1 MRSTMLTLLLAAGAL
16 VAAPRLQAQAAQQGD
31 TTHHKPLTPET
42 AAKSTAH
49 ATKKLV
55 KRSGRTIRKAGK
67 DTEAQAHRT
76 RRQAKRAIRH
86 ATKDSTSH

>member
-16 VAAPRLQAQAAQQGD
+16 VEAPRLQAQTAQQGD

-42 AAKSTAH
+42 AARSTVH
-49 ATKKLV
+49 ATKKLA
-55 KRSGRTIRKAGK
+55 KRSGRTIKKAGK

-86 ATKDSTSH
+86 ATSDTTTH